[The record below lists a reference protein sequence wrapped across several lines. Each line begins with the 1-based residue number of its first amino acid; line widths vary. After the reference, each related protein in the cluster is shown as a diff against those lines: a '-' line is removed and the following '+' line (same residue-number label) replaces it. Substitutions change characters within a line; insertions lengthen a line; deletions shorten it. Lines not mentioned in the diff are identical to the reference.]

1 MLYNVDIENLLN
13 GVKMMELLKKRIV
26 SDGVIMGT
34 DIVKVDGFLNHRV
47 DPFLLKEIALEIVR
61 RYEGEKITKVLTI
74 EASGI
79 AIAALV
85 ALELGVPFVFA
96 KKYNAKNLDASVY
109 QTDVFSFTKQ
119 KTFSV
124 RVSSKY
130 IGKDDNVLIVDDFL
144 AKGGALQGLINIT
157 EMAGAKVCGCAIVIE
172 KSFQEGADLI
182 RSKGYRIESL
192 ARIKSINDGII
203 EFLDCV

>member
-1 MLYNVDIENLLN
+1 
-13 GVKMMELLKKRIV
+13 MELLKNRILN
-26 SDGVIMGT
+26 DGVILGT

-47 DPFLLKEIALEIVR
+47 DPVLIKEIALEIKR
-61 RYEGEKITKVLTI
+61 RYEGTKITKVLTI

-79 AIAALV
+79 AIATLV

-130 IGKDDNVLIVDDFL
+130 IDKNDKVLIVDDFL
-144 AKGGALQGLINIT
+144 ANGGALQGLINIT
-157 EMAGAKVCGCAIVIE
+157 EMAGAEVLGCAIVIE
-172 KSFQEGADLI
+172 KSFQKGADIL
-182 RSKGYRIESL
+182 RNKGYRIESL
-192 ARIKSINDGII
+192 ARIKSISGGSI
-203 EFLDCV
+203 EFLD

>member
-1 MLYNVDIENLLN
+1 MYNVDIEILLN
-13 GVKMMELLKKRIV
+13 GGKMMELLKKRIV

-47 DPFLLKEIALEIVR
+47 DPFLLKEIALEIKR

-96 KKYNAKNLDASVY
+96 KKYNAKNLDATVF

-130 IGKDDNVLIVDDFL
+130 IGKDDSVLIVDDFL
-144 AKGGALQGLINIT
+144 AKGGALQGLIDIT
-157 EMAGAKVCGCAIVIE
+157 EMAGAKVSGCAIVIE
-172 KSFQEGADLI
+172 KSFQEGADII
-182 RSKGYRIESL
+182 RNKGYRVESL
-192 ARIKSINDGII
+192 ARIKSINDGVI
-203 EFLDCV
+203 EFME

>member
-1 MLYNVDIENLLN
+1 MMYNVDIENLLN

-192 ARIKSINDGII
+192 ARIKSINDGVI

>member
-1 MLYNVDIENLLN
+1 MMYNVDIEIMLN
-13 GVKMMELLKKRIV
+13 GVKMMELLKKRII

-47 DPFLLKEIALEIVR
+47 DPFLLKEIALEIKR
-61 RYEGEKITKVLTI
+61 RYEGEKITKILTI

-96 KKYNAKNLDASVY
+96 KKYNAKNLDATVF

-130 IGKDDNVLIVDDFL
+130 IDKDDKVLIVDDFL
-144 AKGGALQGLINIT
+144 AKGGALQGLIDIT
-157 EMAGAKVCGCAIVIE
+157 EMAGATVAGCAIVIE

-182 RSKGYRIESL
+182 RNKGYRIESL
-192 ARIKSINDGII
+192 ARIKSIKDGVI
-203 EFLDCV
+203 EFVE

>member
-1 MLYNVDIENLLN
+1 MMYNVVIEILIN

-26 SDGVIMGT
+26 TDGVIMGT

-47 DPFLLKEIALEIVR
+47 APFLLKEIALEITK

-96 KKYNAKNLDASVY
+96 KKYNAKNLDATVF

-130 IGKDDNVLIVDDFL
+130 INKEDNVLIVDDFL
-144 AKGGALQGLINIT
+144 AKGGALQGLIDIT
-157 EMAGAKVCGCAIVIE
+157 EMAGG
-172 KSFQEGADLI
+172 
-182 RSKGYRIESL
+182 R
-192 ARIKSINDGII
+192 
-203 EFLDCV
+203 